1 MEKIWIK
8 KELYIE
14 SYEFRK
20 FMPFSDFYLIFKSIF
35 KCFFLI

>member
-8 KELYIE
+8 NELYIE

-20 FMPFSDFYLIFKSIF
+20 FMPFSDFLFNF
-35 KCFFLI
+35 